1 VKEII
6 DYAMKHG
13 VESEYA
19 FGSSIAKKVSES
31 EPEQEAIFPN
41 ARSITM
47 RCILFPM
54 HHKLTNQQVDQIG
67 KVIATLP

>member
-1 VKEII
+1 
-6 DYAMKHG
+6 MKHG

-19 FGSSIAKKVSES
+19 FASSIANRISDS
-31 EPEQEAIFPN
+31 EPQQEVIFPN
-41 ARSITM
+41 ARSIAM